1 MKYNL
6 EIIKSMGYDR
16 VVATGTIREICDL
29 LINELEDSYSY
40 LKKEDYDSYED
51 IEFTIS
57 TLEDIAWCNDPIY
70 FQWYM
75 YTVGYH
81 LLVTG
86 SYLLTDENGNDFVE
100 QASEFEYWREVENEK
115 KNKLFKESI

>member
-6 EIIKSMGYDR
+6 EIIKSMGTDR
-16 VVATGTIREICDL
+16 VVATGTIREICDI

-40 LKKEDYDSYED
+40 LKSEDYDSYED

-57 TLEDIAWCNDPIY
+57 TLEDIAECNDPIY

-75 YTVGYH
+75 YTVSYH
-81 LLVTG
+81 LLTTG
-86 SYLLTDENGNDFVE
+86 SFLLTDENGNDFIE
-100 QASEFEYWREVENEK
+100 QASKFEF
-115 KNKLFKESI
+115 

>member
-6 EIIKSMGYDR
+6 EIIKSMGTDR
-16 VVATGTIREICDL
+16 VVATGTIREICDA
-29 LINELEDSYSY
+29 LINDLESSYNY
-40 LKKEDYDSYED
+40 LKNEDYDSYED

-57 TLEDIAWCNDPIY
+57 TLEEIAESDDPIY

-81 LLVTG
+81 LLTTG

-100 QASEFEYWREVENEK
+100 QASKFE
-115 KNKLFKESI
+115 L